1 MRTRRTIGALVA
13 AAALA
18 APAATAANEPA
29 AYGTATRSTLNVVS
43 GVLVAAK
50 SVDLRGV
57 WLDETKP
64 CTQTRTLRV
73 SIEVF
78 YSSSSGA
85 TKRTKLAKS
94 GAVGNCAEGG
104 PNFGYTFKAAAR
116 GYACASGAW
125 KPGNYSFVTKTRDT
139 TSGLVASASLSWT
152 KRGSC

>member
-1 MRTRRTIGALVA
+1 MRTPTVIAALAA

-18 APAATAANEPA
+18 VPAATAANEPA
-29 AYGTATRSTLNVVS
+29 AYGSAASSTLNVVS
-43 GVLVAAK
+43 GVLVSAK
-50 SVDLRGV
+50 AVDLRGV

-85 TKRTKLAKS
+85 TKRTKLAKK
-94 GAVGNCAEGG
+94 GPVANCAEGG

-125 KPGNYSFVTKTRDT
+125 KPGSYSFVTTTRDT
-139 TSGLVASASLSWT
+139 VSGLVASASLSWT
-152 KRGSC
+152 KKGSC